1 MGRYLAGR
9 FDQPNRLF
17 SCRSHNYARR
27 SFLPPFA
34 HERAA
39 LFLRRDQDELA
50 GAMDLIS
57 SNSSDSEQGALTLQ
71 RKRTASMAFSDRE
84 GGEANPVTSPCS
96 SGPPLTAEPSK
107 EPRPD
112 GPLHKRPRGRAPN
125 GTNGLSMQWS
135 GTKEGWVDSVG
146 SKGVRAK
153 ASMEGGPKDAHGRR
167 DTSAYINLAVSK
179 TFEGTPAH
187 PQLLEPPATQAETAL
202 LISRSTLCCRARH
215 FQGQDRRV
223 QPLDGL
229 SHPVRGRRQRGRDVQ
244 DAGAAPSWS
253 KDPPR

>member
-1 MGRYLAGR
+1 
-9 FDQPNRLF
+9 
-17 SCRSHNYARR
+17 
-27 SFLPPFA
+27 
-34 HERAA
+34 
-39 LFLRRDQDELA
+39 
-50 GAMDLIS
+50 MDLNS
-57 SNSSDSEQGALTLQ
+57 SDSSDSEQDASTSQ
-71 RKRTASMAFSDRE
+71 RQRATSKVFSARE
-84 GGEANPVTSPCS
+84 GVEANPVTSPCS
-96 SGPPLTAEPSK
+96 LRPPLTEEPSK

-112 GPLHKRPRGRAPN
+112 GPLRKKPCGRPPN
-125 GTNGLSMQWS
+125 GTNGLSKQWRGS
-135 GTKEGWVDSVG
+135 KEAGRWVESVG

-153 ASMEGGPKDAHGRR
+153 ASMESGPKDAHGRC

-179 TFEGTPAH
+179 TFEGTPAR

>member
-1 MGRYLAGR
+1 
-9 FDQPNRLF
+9 
-17 SCRSHNYARR
+17 
-27 SFLPPFA
+27 
-34 HERAA
+34 
-39 LFLRRDQDELA
+39 
-50 GAMDLIS
+50 MDLIS

-187 PQLLEPPATQAETAL
+187 PQLLKPPATQAETAL

-244 DAGAAPSWS
+244 DAGAAPSGS